1 VGAFATV
8 ATKGLQMRR
17 ILALVA
23 LVLAGSIGRAEAS
36 TVTFEDIGVAA
47 GGDVVYVSPDPISG
61 GFLFDAQNHSHI
73 SNAFWNTDNGSSY
86 LVVDEFGGPDTL
98 TVSPVSGGPFA
109 LTSIDI
115 SEAHPLAGFYAR
127 QVRIAGNVFGGGTV
141 SRTLVLDNNWAPV
154 LANYF
159 ETFTFDAGWGN
170 LSSFTLTGSG
180 APVGG
185 NYYAIDNVV
194 VGSAASVPEPG
205 TLTLLGLGSAY
216 LIRRRRHNR

>member
-1 VGAFATV
+1 
-8 ATKGLQMRR
+8 MRR
-17 ILALVA
+17 MLVLVV

-36 TVTFEDIGVAA
+36 TVTFEDIGVAVGA
-47 GGDVVYVSPDPISG
+47 DVVYVSPGPISD
-61 GFLFDAQNHSHI
+61 GFRFDAQTHSHI
-73 SNAFWNTDNGSSY
+73 ANANTSWNTDDGGSY
-86 LVVDEFGGPDTL
+86 LLVDDFFGPDVL

-109 LTSIDI
+109 LSSIDI
-115 SEAHPLAGFYAR
+115 SEAHSLAGFYAR
-127 QVRIAGNVFGGGTV
+127 QVLITGNVFGGGTV
-141 SRTLVLDNNWAPV
+141 STNLVLDNNWAPV

-185 NYYAIDNVV
+185 NYFAIDNIV
-194 VGSAASVPEPG
+194 VGTAATVPEPG

-216 LIRRRRHNR
+216 LVRRRQRNRR

>member
-1 VGAFATV
+1 
-8 ATKGLQMRR
+8 MRR
-17 ILALVA
+17 LLALVA

-36 TVTFEDIGVAA
+36 TVTFEDIGVAVGA
-47 GGDVVYVSPDPISG
+47 DVTYFSPDPISG
-61 GFLFDAQNHSHI
+61 GFLFDAQTHSHI
-73 SNAFWNTDNGSSY
+73 ANASWNTDNGGSY
-86 LVVDEFGGPDTL
+86 LVVDEVFGPDAL
-98 TVSPVSGGPFA
+98 TISPVSGGPFA

-115 SEAHPLAGFYAR
+115 SEAHGLSGFYAR
-127 QVRIAGNVFGGGTV
+127 RVLITGNVFSGGTV

-170 LSSFTLTGSG
+170 LSSFTLTGAG
-180 APVGG
+180 APVAG

-205 TLTLLGLGSAY
+205 TLSLLDLGSAW
-216 LIRRRRHNR
+216 RVRP